1 MYCTYASLFNTR
13 HVTKPNML
21 CVVGTA
27 ATCTVLIKPL
37 THTYHRFTPTSN
49 ENVRASECMG
59 EMCTTVHGKE
69 TFHVQASSGDVRRNA
84 NDMM

>member
-1 MYCTYASLFNTR
+1 MHRYLTLGTLQNLVCYVWSALQ
-13 HVTKPNML
+13 PLAL
-21 CVVGTA
+21 CS
-27 ATCTVLIKPL
+27 LIKPL

-69 TFHVQASSGDVRRNA
+69 TFHVQANSGDVRRNA